1 MTSSRPGFP
10 FRVFALAF
18 IVSIVSA
25 LIGDVLSWQI
35 HQRANRLMEKHIIL
49 TKNVGHIMLLD
60 EALTMSARMAVATGD
75 MRYEQRYDQLEPQLT
90 SAIDRVRALQ
100 PQEETTNF
108 VGETDAA
115 NTALVK
121 MERQA
126 FALAHQGKAQEA
138 TDLLASAE
146 YLKLKN
152 NYADGMRKTVEA
164 VGALIESDSR
174 NENLVSLL
182 SVAASVSSVL
192 ILVLT
197 WLLAARSARSW
208 MRERERAERLERQFE
223 SIVESTNDAVISKT
237 LNGIITSWNPGAEK
251 LFGYTAEEAVGNP
264 MLMLIPDDRQHEE
277 RKILAHIARGERV
290 EHFESVRR
298 RKDGQLVDIA
308 ATISP
313 ILDGDGK
320 VAGASKIARDI
331 SERKRQENL
340 INEHYALLTRQKT
353 ELEATLARVRRLEGM
368 LSICMQC
375 KKIRTGNNDWHQLEQ
390 YIGENSDAVFSHG
403 LCPDCLRKAMK
414 KLD

>member
-1 MTSSRPGFP
+1 
-10 FRVFALAF
+10 
-18 IVSIVSA
+18 
-25 LIGDVLSWQI
+25 
-35 HQRANRLMEKHIIL
+35 
-49 TKNVGHIMLLD
+49 ML
-60 EALTMSARMAVATGD
+60 
-75 MRYEQRYDQLEPQLT
+75 PQ
-90 SAIDRVRALQ
+90 A
-100 PQEETTNF
+100 EMTNF

-126 FALAHQGKAQEA
+126 FALAHKGKAREA

-146 YLKLKN
+146 YLKLKDT
-152 NYADGMRKTVEA
+152 YADGMRKTVEA
-164 VGALIESDSR
+164 AGALIESDSR
-174 NENLVSLL
+174 NENLVYLL

-197 WLLAARSARSW
+197 WLFAAKSARSW
-208 MRERERAERLERQFE
+208 IVERERAERLARQFK
-223 SIVESTNDAVISKT
+223 SIVESTNDAIIGKT

-251 LFGYTAEEAVGNP
+251 LFGYTAEEALGNS
-264 MLMLIPDDRQHEE
+264 MLMLMPDGRQHEE
-277 RKILAHIARGERV
+277 REILAHIARGERV

-298 RKDGQLVDIA
+298 RKDGQLVDIS

-313 ILDGDGK
+313 IMDDDGK
-320 VAGASKIARDI
+320 VVGASKIARDI

-340 INEHYALLTRQKT
+340 INEHNALLTRQKA
-353 ELEATLARVRRLEGM
+353 ELEATLVRVRRLEGM

-403 LCPDCLRKAMK
+403 LCPDCLEKAMK